1 MKKIFGMM
9 ICFSLALVILSCTTA
24 GAPAAQPDVSDP
36 PPSVEETVPAPAE
49 EEPAAKEAEAK
60 AEEETEEMFDP
71 SSITQEMFDEAKND
85 VQLLIE
91 KLNQIIRNRDYHSW
105 TTYLGQN
112 YMDVISDP
120 GFLNRLSESA
130 RLKNQKIV
138 LGSAEDY
145 FMYVVV
151 PSRANDRVDDI
162 EFMDINQVK
171 AFTITPKGQRL
182 ILYNLEKEG
191 GNWKIV
197 G

>member
-1 MKKIFGMM
+1 MKKIYGMI
-9 ICFSLALVILSCTTA
+9 ICISLVILSCATA
-24 GAPAAQPDVSDP
+24 DVP
-36 PPSVEETVPAPAE
+36 VEEPEVLIPSLPVEEAAPVPE
-49 EEPAAKEAEAK
+49 EEEHATEVAV
-60 AEEETEEMFDP
+60 ETFDP
-71 SSITQEMFDEAKND
+71 SSITQEIFDEAKND

-91 KLNQIIRNRDYHSW
+91 KLNRIIRNRDYGTW
-105 TTYLGQN
+105 VTYLGQN
-112 YMDVISDP
+112 YLDVISDP
-120 GFLNRLSESA
+120 GFLSRLSESA

-162 EFMDINQVK
+162 EFIDTNQVK
-171 AFTITPKGQRL
+171 AFTITSKGQRL